1 MARSRCLG
9 PVFVLISVSILMAV
23 AGGGRARAEGRRAD
37 PEPRAQPSLL
47 AGPSL
52 HETGRVGSIPFVRPG
67 APIEWTLAGE
77 SLREQRVRPV
87 RPAIGDA
94 IATPVGLIST
104 SLLEHQMRAPVA
116 ALENCRIEVARWQNQ
131 RWNQVAA
138 GRVILHW
145 TILPT
150 GAISQIEVKPLDPL
164 DLHVLD
170 CVKSAMTL
178 WTFARPSWGIV
189 TVVRPFAFR

>member
-1 MARSRCLG
+1 MARSGCLG
-9 PVFVLISVSILMAV
+9 SIFVSVSVSILMAA

-37 PEPRAQPSLL
+37 PASRAQPSLL

-67 APIEWTLAGE
+67 APIEWTLAGD
-77 SLREQRVRPV
+77 SLREQQVRPV
-87 RPAIGDA
+87 RPGITDA
-94 IATPVGLIST
+94 ATTPVGLISS
-104 SLLEHQMRAPVA
+104 SLLEHQMRQPVA
-116 ALENCRIEVARWQNQ
+116 ALENCRIDVARWQNQ

-138 GRVILHW
+138 GRVTLHW

-164 DLHVLD
+164 DAYVLE
-170 CVKSAMTL
+170 CVKSAMAL

-189 TVVRPFAFR
+189 TVVQPFAFR